1 MATLDETNIFGIP
14 LTRQYGLEPKPA
26 PAPMSEQEQASRQ
39 EFESRIGSNN
49 KFGLTYEG
57 FLKAKEKKLVS
68 DQRMQVAQAVAGGD
82 SDKALEGFYELPM
95 VTDQFPAYMTPVLGN
110 IIDEKE
116 RRYFAEK
123 SGRELKDPRDVELEM
138 LMASDP
144 RDVKQFTTQ
153 DPVSGAM
160 STLAGVS
167 SLIGIGEGP
176 TMLKAGIMS
185 MFPSLRKGI
194 ETPKLGLDISE
205 APRIDYNDRSF
216 QAPTI
221 QANTMDGQGGGG
233 GGIGDI
239 QPQPT
244 RDYAGF
250 ISSVEKTALGPQKF
264 GSGQDL
270 ITYLESPKR
279 SGISTKELEYIDFDQ
294 IRNNPDLTK
303 EDVIAH
309 IQANRPKVY
318 RIERSEDNPTYRA
331 DENDNPL
338 NELPYDQE
346 ASDLVNAEE
355 AAYFADEYG
364 GELEKQNSSIINN
377 PELQSSGFIVNSEN
391 IKNPTVLADLESFI
405 NRNPEAYNYTTRP
418 LIKINYP
425 DDRVGFEI
433 TSADFEAGSTFEDGT
448 PYTFNSLKEIT
459 EEGATLEFPTL
470 KEDPFDIAQEA
481 ADLRMSPD
489 YGGQYS
495 VYEAA
500 GDNTGSI
507 YKITGNDD
515 SGYQVYVDDEP
526 VRGDL
531 GTGGDADIANFNDLA
546 DARGR
551 VQAEAY
557 DNGDIM
563 EGANTFDTGI
573 NSEQFLDTAPEDVFT
588 GKATL
593 PTRFGD
599 DDYSRYRLPM
609 GGAEN
614 YREFTLHI
622 ENPKTTTRYD
632 SSKGDKH
639 FGGGDEL
646 LHYRVS
652 DRIDEDGKRVLFVEE
667 IQSDLHS
674 TASSTKSDATYELSA
689 KERQKITNQL
699 EEFGLRANTKELK
712 GYGNLFYRGEPG
724 TGGEKM
730 INIGDLPSIARDIK
744 AGRTSKFGSQKG
756 DEFVENFGF
765 EKTQEIGE
773 LIEKLRTGDLP
784 DFPYKGNDFIDLAV
798 KDIMKLAAEGNY
810 ERVAFT
816 NPATQLRRNSK
827 DLEYIDSIEVN
838 QVPFLTKAE
847 QQFNEDFVRTSD
859 ESRMS
864 TVAPTSLA
872 TESTFLDVNGKNRM
886 RLDGPM
892 VDADLNSFVSINTD
906 FVVNNPQAQKSW
918 QVFHFN
924 QNLKSDAMNE
934 TNVYN
939 YQEGVGSLSENS
951 GMSYEDYMKFGT
963 SDHRTNVD
971 YIFSRADSPLTPTQ
985 VAEELQAMGIRRA
998 KARRL
1003 KETQEAIA
1011 KMQEATPMT
1020 NDEAYDGFL
1029 NMTEAFYKATERS
1042 DSAYHKS
1049 LAVPPKF
1056 FPKKPFD
1063 QLTLDDMPVS
1073 PRELANINQE
1083 TRQGISYLMGEFRR
1097 NTLPNLDSA
1106 GMYKVKTKGTG
1117 YKVDTDKFMIEKGE
1131 IQDNYKADGYAD
1143 LDSMLRDLRLDKKT
1157 EAIVRKDAEKG
1168 IIPVSTTDKQ
1178 IYQIEAEGGD
1188 GKKPKLIYSSLI
1200 PKSATKFAK
1209 KYNKDAE
1216 AKLKNV
1222 LYTSDENLSPTD
1234 LYTNFLAEQKKL
1246 RAEGKNIIQ
1255 NKKVGQYDPDDYFD
1269 FEAHEAATID
1279 ITEEMRKAILEE
1291 GVNVMYKGGIVNK
1304 VKSMD
1309 KPIQG
1314 NRREM

>member
-1 MATLDETNIFGIP
+1 MATLDETNIFGLP
-14 LTRQYGLEPKPA
+14 LTRQYGLEPKPT
-26 PAPMSEQEQASRQ
+26 PAPMSEQEQANRQ
-39 EFESRIGSNN
+39 EFESRIGSDN

-68 DQRMQVAQAVAGGD
+68 DQRMQVAQALAEGD
-82 SDKALEGFYELPM
+82 TDKAYEGFTELPM

-123 SGRELKDPRDVELEM
+123 AGRELKDPRDVELEM

-176 TMLKAGIMS
+176 TMLKVGIMGA
-185 MFPSLRKGI
+185 FPSLRKGM
-194 ETPKLGLDISE
+194 TAK
-205 APRIDYNDRSF
+205 
-216 QAPTI
+216 
-221 QANTMDGQGGGG
+221 TMDGQGGGG
-233 GGIGDI
+233 GGISNI

-244 RDYAGF
+244 KDYAGF

-318 RIERSEDNPTYRA
+318 RIERSEDNPTYQG
-331 DENDNPL
+331 DTGDHPL

-346 ASDLVNAEE
+346 ASDVLNFEE
-355 AAYFADEYG
+355 TNYWADAYG
-364 GELEKQNSSIINN
+364 GDLEKQSDFILNN
-377 PELQSSGFIVNSEN
+377 PVLESNGFVVNSEN
-391 IKNPTVLADLESFI
+391 IKNPTVLADLKSFI
-405 NRNPEAYNYTTRP
+405 GLNPEAYSYADKT
-418 LIKINYP
+418 LIKVNLP
-425 DDRVGFEI
+425 DGGEPLEI
-433 TSADFEAGSTFEDGT
+433 RASDIDSGDYNLVDLVDNMVRSK
-448 PYTFNSLKEIT
+448 N
-459 EEGATLEFPTL
+459 ATLEFPTL
-470 KEDPFDIAQEA
+470 KEDPFAIAQEA
-481 ADLRMSPD
+481 AELRMSPD
-489 YGGQYS
+489 YGNQFE
-495 VYEAA
+495 VYEFV
-500 GDNTGSI
+500 GDNTS
-507 YKITGNDD
+507 YSYRITGSDD
-515 SGYQVYVDDEP
+515 MGYQVYVDDAP

-531 GTGGDADIANFNDLA
+531 GTRGREGVRHFDDLA
-546 DARGR
+546 DARAR
-551 VQAEAY
+551 VQAEAF

-563 EGANTFDTGI
+563 ESD
-573 NSEQFLDTAPEDVFT
+573 NSIDYGSNADQMIDKLPSEVISGQ
-588 GKATL
+588 ATL
-593 PTRFGD
+593 RTRFGD
-599 DDYSRYRLPM
+599 EYENYRLPM

-622 ENPKTTTRYD
+622 ENPKTATRYD
-632 SSKGDKH
+632 SSKGTKH

-646 LHYRVS
+646 LHYRTT

-674 TASSTKSDATYELSA
+674 TASSTKSDATYELPA
-689 KERQKITNQL
+689 KERQKIANQL
-699 EEFGLRANTKELK
+699 EEFGLRANTKELR
-712 GYGNLFYRGEPG
+712 GYGNFFYRGEPG

-730 INIGDLPSIARDIK
+730 IDIGALPSIAKDIK
-744 AGRTSKFGSQKG
+744 AGRTENFGSKNAN
-756 DEFVENFGF
+756 DFVENFGF
-765 EKTQEIGE
+765 EKTQEIGA
-773 LIEKLRTGDLP
+773 LVEKLETGNLP
-784 DFPYKGNDFIDLAV
+784 DLPYKGNDYIDLAV

-810 ERVAFT
+810 DRVAFT
-816 NPATQLRRNSK
+816 NPATQLQRNRK
-827 DLEYIDSIEVN
+827 DLEYIDSIEIN

-872 TESTFLDVNGKNRM
+872 TESTFFDVNGNNRM
-886 RLDGPM
+886 RLDGPLG
-892 VDADLNSFVSINTD
+892 DADLNSFVSTHTD
-906 FVVNNPQAQKSW
+906 FVVNNPQAQKFW
-918 QVFHFN
+918 QDFHKN
-924 QNLKSDAMNE
+924 QKIKSAENYE
-934 TNVYN
+934 TDVYN
-939 YQEGVGSLSENS
+939 YEEGMGSLSENS
-951 GMSYEDYMKFGT
+951 GMSYEDYMKFG
-963 SDHRTNVD
+963 SPDHRLNVD
-971 YIFSRADSPLTPTQ
+971 YIFSKADSPLTPAQ
-985 VAEELQAMGIRRA
+985 VAEELQAIGIRRA
-998 KARRL
+998 KATRL
-1003 KETQEAIA
+1003 QETKKAVA
-1011 KMQEATPMT
+1011 KMQATYVNDLRLETTPMT

-1029 NMTEAFYKATERS
+1029 KIAENIAAGVE
-1042 DSAYHKS
+1042 
-1049 LAVPPKF
+1049 
-1056 FPKKPFD
+1056 FPKKPFN
-1063 QLTLDDMPVS
+1063 QLTLDDMPLS
-1073 PRELANINQE
+1073 PSELTRINQE
-1083 TRQGISYLMGEFRR
+1083 TRRGISYLMGEFRR
-1097 NTLPNLDSA
+1097 NTLPNLDNA
-1106 GMYKVKTKGTG
+1106 GKYLVNTKGTG
-1117 YKVDTDKFMIEKGE
+1117 YKVDRDKFMIERGE
-1131 IQDNYKADGYAD
+1131 IQDNYKGAGYDD
-1143 LDSMLRDLRLDKKT
+1143 LDSMIEDLRLDKKT
-1157 EAIVRKDAEKG
+1157 EEIVRKDAEKG
-1168 IIPVSTTDKQ
+1168 LIPVSTKDKQ

-1222 LYTSDENLSPTD
+1222 LYTDDENLSPIGLHMD
-1234 LYTNFLAEQKKL
+1234 FLDEQAKL
-1246 RAEGKNIIQ
+1246 RAKGQNLIKNIKAD
-1255 NKKVGQYDPDDYFD
+1255 NYDTNFGIDLK
-1269 FEAHEAATID
+1269 AHEAATID
-1279 ITEEMRKAILEE
+1279 ITPEMRKAILEE

>member
-1 MATLDETNIFGIP
+1 MATPDDINIFGIP
-14 LTRQYGLEPKPA
+14 PEQPEKKDDSLSRLGISESGYLNRLAKIQNMQEVATEVKAKSEPSYGLGYPVSQRSMERGDLIEQYFADAREAAKDPTEEKRDTALESFFETPFPLQMGQYVFDPTGVPTDVSELDYASRKLDEEFKKDPLTPESFYFNPVTMGYEPMYTNEQRQYKQQRDIALLSIPPGVGGIAGMFQSMLGVPA
-26 PAPMSEQEQASRQ
+26 RALR
-39 EFESRIGSNN
+39 
-49 KFGLTYEG
+49 T
-57 FLKAKEKKLVS
+57 AK
-68 DQRMQVAQAVAGGD
+68 
-82 SDKALEGFYELPM
+82 
-95 VTDQFPAYMTPVLGN
+95 
-110 IIDEKE
+110 
-116 RRYFAEK
+116 
-123 SGRELKDPRDVELEM
+123 
-138 LMASDP
+138 
-144 RDVKQFTTQ
+144 
-153 DPVSGAM
+153 
-160 STLAGVS
+160 
-167 SLIGIGEGP
+167 
-176 TMLKAGIMS
+176 
-185 MFPSLRKGI
+185 
-194 ETPKLGLDISE
+194 
-205 APRIDYNDRSF
+205 
-216 QAPTI
+216 
-221 QANTMDGQGGGG
+221 TMDGQGGGG
-233 GGIGDI
+233 GGISDI

-309 IQANRPKVY
+309 INANRPKVY

-346 ASDLVNAEE
+346 ASDMVNREE

-405 NRNPEAYNYTTRP
+405 NRSPEAYAYTSRP

-489 YGGQYS
+489 YGGEYS
-495 VYEAA
+495 VYEAV
-500 GDNTGSI
+500 GDNTGST
-507 YKITGNDD
+507 YRMVGNDD
-515 SGYQVYVDDEP
+515 MGYSVTIDGRPDDHFDD
-526 VRGDL
+526 V
-531 GTGGDADIANFNDLA
+531 A
-546 DARGR
+546 DAR
-551 VQAEAY
+551 AY
-557 DNGDIM
+557 IQSKAYEDGDIM
-563 EGANTFDTGI
+563 EGANTFDTGV
-573 NSEQFLDTAPEDVFT
+573 NSDQFLETAPYDVFT
-588 GKATL
+588 GEATL
-593 PTRFGD
+593 PTRYGD

-646 LHYRVS
+646 LHYRTS

-674 TASSTKSDATYELSA
+674 TASSTKSGANYELPAGTIEKTYADIEAIKPKDGKGLLAYKSNSIDTEFEFTTPDGTVA
-689 KERQKITNQL
+689 TL
-699 EEFGLRANTKELK
+699 TPEEIV
-712 GYGNLFYRGEPG
+712 
-724 TGGEKM
+724 M
-730 INIGDLPSIARDIK
+730 IGKRI
-744 AGRTSKFGSQKG
+744 KG
-756 DEFVENFGF
+756 DNSYSLVTPKGLFNYLDTNESNIRSFVDMY
-765 EKTQEIGE
+765 GE
-773 LIEKLRTGDLP
+773 DEVLKMGDMLKPVVMSGNLP

-838 QVPFLTKAE
+838 QVPLLTKAE
-847 QQFNEDFVRTSD
+847 QQFNEDFMR
-859 ESRMS
+859 SRDRAMVSTMS
-864 TVAPTSLA
+864 PNSNVTQTISGRNNIR
-872 TESTFLDVNGKNRM
+872 F
-886 RLDGPM
+886 DGPLG
-892 VDADLNSFVSINTD
+892 DADLSSFVSINTD
-906 FVVNNPQAQKSW
+906 FVVNNPQAQKFW
-918 QVFHFN
+918 QDFHKN
-924 QNLKSDAMNE
+924 KKMKSAEDYEND
-934 TNVYN
+934 VYN
-939 YQEGVGSLSENS
+939 YKEGMGTLSENS

-963 SDHRTNVD
+963 PDHRLNVY
-971 YIFSRADSPLTPTQ
+971 YIFTEADSPLTPTQ
-985 VAEELQAMGIRRA
+985 VAEELEAMGIRRA
-998 KARRL
+998 KKRRL
-1003 KETQEAIA
+1003 QETQEAIA
-1011 KMQEATPMT
+1011 KMQETTPMT
-1020 NDEAYDGFL
+1020 NDEAYGGFL
-1029 NMTEAFYKATERS
+1029 KIADTVGQDGIE
-1042 DSAYHKS
+1042 
-1049 LAVPPKF
+1049 

-1063 QLTLDDMPVS
+1063 QLTLDDMPIAPS
-1073 PRELANINQE
+1073 ELTKINQE

-1097 NTLPNLDSA
+1097 NTLPNLDNA
-1106 GMYKVKTKGTG
+1106 GKYLVNTKGTG
-1117 YKVDTDKFMIEKGE
+1117 YKVDTDKFMIERGE
-1131 IQDNYKADGYAD
+1131 MQDNYKGAGYDD
-1143 LDSMLRDLRLDKKT
+1143 LDSMIRDLRLDKKT

-1168 IIPVSTTDKQ
+1168 IIPVSTKDKQ
-1178 IYQIEAEGGD
+1178 VYQIEAEGGT

-1216 AKLKNV
+1216 AKLKKV
-1222 LYTSDENLSPTD
+1222 LYTDEYEDAGGDIIYQAYKKNL
-1234 LYTNFLAEQKKL
+1234 
-1246 RAEGKNIIQ
+1246 G
-1255 NKKVGQYDPDDYFD
+1255 GDDQ
-1269 FEAHEAATID
+1269 EMIESAIRTHEAATID

>member
-1 MATLDETNIFGIP
+1 MATLDETNIFGLP

-26 PAPMSEQEQASRQ
+26 PAPMSEQEQANRQ
-39 EFESRIGSNN
+39 EFESRIGSDN

-68 DQRMQVAQAVAGGD
+68 DQRMQVAQALAEGD
-82 SDKALEGFYELPM
+82 TDKAYEGFTELPM

-123 SGRELKDPRDVELEM
+123 AGRELKDPRDVELEM

-176 TMLKAGIMS
+176 TMLKAGIMGA
-185 MFPSLRKGI
+185 FPSLRKGM
-194 ETPKLGLDISE
+194 TAK
-205 APRIDYNDRSF
+205 
-216 QAPTI
+216 
-221 QANTMDGQGGGG
+221 TMDGQGGGG
-233 GGIGDI
+233 GGISNI

-244 RDYAGF
+244 KDYAGF

-318 RIERSEDNPTYRA
+318 RIERSEDNPTYQG
-331 DENDNPL
+331 DTGDHPL

-346 ASDLVNAEE
+346 ASDVLNFEE
-355 AAYFADEYG
+355 TNYWADAYG
-364 GELEKQNSSIINN
+364 GDLEKQSDFILNN
-377 PELQSSGFIVNSEN
+377 PVLESNGFVVNSEN
-391 IKNPTVLADLESFI
+391 IKNPTVLADLKSFI
-405 NRNPEAYNYTTRP
+405 GLNPEAYSYADKT
-418 LIKINYP
+418 LIKVNLP
-425 DDRVGFEI
+425 DGGEPLEI
-433 TSADFEAGSTFEDGT
+433 RASDIDSGDYNLVDLVDNMVRSK
-448 PYTFNSLKEIT
+448 N
-459 EEGATLEFPTL
+459 ATLEFPTL
-470 KEDPFDIAQEA
+470 KEDPFAIAQEA
-481 ADLRMSPD
+481 AELRMSPD
-489 YGGQYS
+489 YGNQFE
-495 VYEAA
+495 VYEFV
-500 GDNTGSI
+500 GDNTS
-507 YKITGNDD
+507 YSYRITGSDD
-515 SGYQVYVDDEP
+515 MGYQVYVDDAP

-531 GTGGDADIANFNDLA
+531 GTRGREGVRHFDDLA
-546 DARGR
+546 DARAR
-551 VQAEAY
+551 VQAEAF

-563 EGANTFDTGI
+563 ESD
-573 NSEQFLDTAPEDVFT
+573 NSIDYGSNADQMIDSLPSEVISGQ
-588 GKATL
+588 ATL
-593 PTRFGD
+593 RTRFGD
-599 DDYSRYRLPM
+599 EYENYRLPM

-622 ENPKTTTRYD
+622 ENPKTATRYD
-632 SSKGDKH
+632 SSKGTKH

-646 LHYRVS
+646 LHYRTT

-674 TASSTKSDATYELSA
+674 TASSTKSDATYELPA
-689 KERQKITNQL
+689 KERQKIANQL
-699 EEFGLRANTKELK
+699 EEFGLRANTKELR
-712 GYGNLFYRGEPG
+712 GYGNFFYRGEPG

-730 INIGDLPSIARDIK
+730 IDIGALPSIAKDIK
-744 AGRTSKFGSQKG
+744 AGRTENFGSKNAN
-756 DEFVENFGF
+756 DFVENFGF
-765 EKTQEIGE
+765 EKTQEIGA
-773 LIEKLRTGDLP
+773 LVEKLETGNLP
-784 DFPYKGNDFIDLAV
+784 DLPYKGNDYIDLAV

-810 ERVAFT
+810 DRVAFT
-816 NPATQLRRNSK
+816 NPATQLQRNRK
-827 DLEYIDSIEVN
+827 DLEYIDSIEIN

-872 TESTFLDVNGKNRM
+872 TESTFFDVNGNNRM
-886 RLDGPM
+886 RLDGPLG
-892 VDADLNSFVSINTD
+892 DADLNSFVSTHTD
-906 FVVNNPQAQKSW
+906 FVVNNPQAQKFW
-918 QVFHFN
+918 QDFHKN
-924 QNLKSDAMNE
+924 QKIKSAENYE
-934 TNVYN
+934 TDVYN
-939 YQEGVGSLSENS
+939 YEEGMGSLSENS
-951 GMSYEDYMKFGT
+951 GMSYEDYMKFG
-963 SDHRTNVD
+963 SPDHRLNVD
-971 YIFSRADSPLTPTQ
+971 YIFSKADSPLTPAQ
-985 VAEELQAMGIRRA
+985 VAEELQAIGIRRA
-998 KARRL
+998 KATRL
-1003 KETQEAIA
+1003 QETKKAVA
-1011 KMQEATPMT
+1011 KMQATYVNDLRLETTPMT

-1029 NMTEAFYKATERS
+1029 KIAENIAAGVE
-1042 DSAYHKS
+1042 
-1049 LAVPPKF
+1049 
-1056 FPKKPFD
+1056 FPKKPFN
-1063 QLTLDDMPVS
+1063 QLTLDDMPLS
-1073 PRELANINQE
+1073 PSELTRINQE
-1083 TRQGISYLMGEFRR
+1083 TRRGISYLMGEFRR
-1097 NTLPNLDSA
+1097 NTLPNLDNA
-1106 GMYKVKTKGTG
+1106 GKYLVNTKGTG
-1117 YKVDTDKFMIEKGE
+1117 YKVDRDKFMIERGE
-1131 IQDNYKADGYAD
+1131 IQDNYKGAGYDD
-1143 LDSMLRDLRLDKKT
+1143 LDSMIEDLRLDKKT
-1157 EAIVRKDAEKG
+1157 EEIVRKDAEKG
-1168 IIPVSTTDKQ
+1168 LIPVSTKDKQ

-1222 LYTSDENLSPTD
+1222 LYTDDENLSPIGLHMD
-1234 LYTNFLAEQKKL
+1234 FLDEQAKL
-1246 RAEGKNIIQ
+1246 RAKGQNLIKNIKAD
-1255 NKKVGQYDPDDYFD
+1255 NYDTNFGIDLK
-1269 FEAHEAATID
+1269 AHEAATID
-1279 ITEEMRKAILEE
+1279 ITPEMRKAILEE

>member
-1 MATLDETNIFGIP
+1 MATLDETNIFGLP

-26 PAPMSEQEQASRQ
+26 PAPMSEQEQANRQ
-39 EFESRIGSNN
+39 EFESRIGSDN

-68 DQRMQVAQAVAGGD
+68 DQRMQVAQALAEGD
-82 SDKALEGFYELPM
+82 TDKAYEGFTELPM

-123 SGRELKDPRDVELEM
+123 AGRELKDPRDVELEM

-176 TMLKAGIMS
+176 TMLKAGIMGA
-185 MFPSLRKGI
+185 FPSLRRGMVAK
-194 ETPKLGLDISE
+194 S
-205 APRIDYNDRSF
+205 
-216 QAPTI
+216 
-221 QANTMDGQGGGG
+221 MDGTGGGG
-233 GGIGDI
+233 GGISNI

-244 RDYAGF
+244 KDYAGF
-250 ISSVEKTALGPQKF
+250 VSSVERAALGPQRF
-264 GSGQDL
+264 GTGQDL
-270 ITYLESPKR
+270 IKYLEAGRK
-279 SGISTKELEYIDFDQ
+279 GVSTKELEYIDFDQ

-318 RIERSEDNPTYRA
+318 RIERSEDNPTYQG
-331 DENDNPL
+331 DTGDHPL

-346 ASDLVNAEE
+346 LSDDLNFEE
-355 AAYFADEYG
+355 TNYWADAYG
-364 GELEKQNSSIINN
+364 GDLEKQSDFILNN
-377 PELQSSGFIVNSEN
+377 PVLESNGFVVNSEN
-391 IKNPTVLADLESFI
+391 IKNPTVLADLKSFI
-405 NRNPEAYNYTTRP
+405 GRSPEAYSYADRT
-418 LIKINYP
+418 LIKVNLP
-425 DDRVGFEI
+425 DGGEPLEI
-433 TSADFEAGSTFEDGT
+433 RASDIDSGDYNLVDLVDNMVKSK
-448 PYTFNSLKEIT
+448 N
-459 EEGATLEFPTL
+459 ATLEFPTL
-470 KEDPFDIAQEA
+470 KEDPFAIAQEA
-481 ADLRMSPD
+481 AELRMSPD
-489 YGGQYS
+489 YGNQFE
-495 VYEAA
+495 VYEFV
-500 GDNTGSI
+500 GDNTS
-507 YKITGNDD
+507 YSYRITGSDD
-515 SGYQVYVDDEP
+515 MGYQVYVDDAP

-531 GTGGDADIANFNDLA
+531 GTRGGADVAYFDDLA
-546 DARGR
+546 DARAR
-551 VQAEAY
+551 VQAEAF
-557 DNGDIM
+557 DNGDIR
-563 EGANTFDTGI
+563 ESD
-573 NSEQFLDTAPEDVFT
+573 NSIDYGSNADQMIDSLPSEVISGQ
-588 GKATL
+588 ATL
-593 PTRFGD
+593 RTRFGD
-599 DDYSRYRLPM
+599 EYENYRLPM

-622 ENPKTTTRYD
+622 ENPKTATRYD
-632 SSKGDKH
+632 SSKGTKH

-646 LHYRVS
+646 LHYRVT

-689 KERQKITNQL
+689 KERQKIANQL
-699 EEFGLRANTKELK
+699 EEFGLRSSSKDNRDV
-712 GYGNLFYRGEPG
+712 GNFFYRGEPG

-730 INIGDLPSIARDIK
+730 MDIGYLPTIANDIRE
-744 AGRTSKFGSQKG
+744 GRTSKFGSQKA
-756 DEFVENFGF
+756 DDFVENFGL
-765 EKTQEIGE
+765 EKTKEIGD
-773 LIEKLRTGDLP
+773 LVAKLGKGNLP
-784 DFPYKGNDFIDLAV
+784 DLPYKGNDYIDLAV

-810 ERVAFT
+810 DRVAFT
-816 NPATQLRRNSK
+816 NPATQLQRNRK
-827 DLEYIDSIEVN
+827 DLEYIDSIEIN

-847 QQFNEDFVRTSD
+847 QQFNEDFVRTD
-859 ESRMS
+859 DRSRIPAGPDS
-864 TVAPTSLA
+864 NVYETIEGTY
-872 TESTFLDVNGKNRM
+872 KM
-886 RLDGPM
+886 RLDGPLG
-892 VDADLNSFVSINTD
+892 DADLNSFVSTHTD

-951 GMSYEDYMKFGT
+951 GMSYEDYMKFG
-963 SDHRTNVD
+963 SPDHRLNVD
-971 YIFSRADSPLTPTQ
+971 YIFSKADSPLTPTQ
-985 VAEELQAMGIRRA
+985 VAEELQAIGIRRA
-998 KARRL
+998 KKRRL
-1003 KETQEAIA
+1003 QETQEAIA

-1029 NMTEAFYKATERS
+1029 KIAENI
-1042 DSAYHKS
+1042 
-1049 LAVPPKF
+1049 AVGVE
-1056 FPKKPFD
+1056 FPKKPFN
-1063 QLTLDDMPVS
+1063 QLTLDDMPLS
-1073 PRELANINQE
+1073 PRELTSINQE
-1083 TRQGISYLMGEFRR
+1083 TRRGISYLMGEFRR
-1097 NTLPNLDSA
+1097 NTLPNLDNA
-1106 GMYKVKTKGTG
+1106 GKYLVKTKGTG
-1117 YKVDTDKFMIEKGE
+1117 YKVDRDKFMIERGE
-1131 IQDNYKADGYAD
+1131 IQDNYKGAGYDD
-1143 LDSMLRDLRLDKKT
+1143 LDSMIEDLRLDKKT
-1157 EAIVRKDAEKG
+1157 EEIVRKDAEKG
-1168 IIPVSTTDKQ
+1168 LIPVSTTDKQ

-1222 LYTSDENLSPTD
+1222 LYTDDENLSPIGLHMD
-1234 LYTNFLAEQKKL
+1234 FLAEQAKL
-1246 RAEGKNIIQ
+1246 RAEGQNLIKNIKAD
-1255 NKKVGQYDPDDYFD
+1255 NYDTNFGIDLK
-1269 FEAHEAATID
+1269 AHEAATID
-1279 ITEEMRKAILEE
+1279 ITPEMRKAILEE

>member
-1 MATLDETNIFGIP
+1 MATLDETNIFGLP

-39 EFESRIGSNN
+39 EFESKIGSNN

-68 DQRMQVAQAVAGGD
+68 DQRMQVAQALAEGD
-82 SDKALEGFYELPM
+82 TDKAYEGFTELPM

-123 SGRELKDPRDVELEM
+123 AGRELKDPRDVELEM

-176 TMLKAGIMS
+176 TMLKAGIMGA
-185 MFPSLRKGI
+185 FPSLRRGMVAK
-194 ETPKLGLDISE
+194 S
-205 APRIDYNDRSF
+205 
-216 QAPTI
+216 
-221 QANTMDGQGGGG
+221 MDGTG
-233 GGIGDI
+233 GGISNI

-244 RDYAGF
+244 KDYAGF
-250 ISSVEKTALGPQKF
+250 VSSVERAALGPQRF
-264 GSGQDL
+264 GTGQDL
-270 ITYLESPKR
+270 IKYLEAGRK
-279 SGISTKELEYIDFDQ
+279 GVSTKELEYIDFDQ
-294 IRNNPDLTK
+294 IRNNPNLTK

-318 RIERSEDNPTYRA
+318 RIERSEDNPTYQG
-331 DENDNPL
+331 DTGDHPL

-346 ASDLVNAEE
+346 LSDDLNFEE
-355 AAYFADEYG
+355 TNYWADEYG
-364 GELEKQNSSIINN
+364 GDLEKQSDFILNN
-377 PELQSSGFIVNSEN
+377 PVLESNGFVVNSEN

-405 NRNPEAYNYTTRP
+405 GRNPEAYAYADRT
-418 LIKINYP
+418 LIKVNLP
-425 DDRVGFEI
+425 DGGEPLEI
-433 TSADFEAGSTFEDGT
+433 RASDIDSGDYNLVDLVDNMVKSK
-448 PYTFNSLKEIT
+448 N
-459 EEGATLEFPTL
+459 ATLEFPTL
-470 KEDPFDIAQEA
+470 KEDPFAIAQEA
-481 ADLRMSPD
+481 AELRMSPD
-489 YGGQYS
+489 YGNQFE
-495 VYEAA
+495 VYEFV
-500 GDNTGSI
+500 GDNTS
-507 YKITGNDD
+507 YSYRITGSDNM
-515 SGYQVYVDDEP
+515 GYQVYVDDAP

-531 GTGGDADIANFNDLA
+531 GTRGREDVRHFDDLA
-546 DARGR
+546 DARAR
-551 VQAEAY
+551 VQAEAD
-557 DNGDIM
+557 DNGDIR
-563 EGANTFDTGI
+563 ESDNSIDYGSNANRMIDSLP
-573 NSEQFLDTAPEDVFT
+573 SEVISGQ
-588 GKATL
+588 ATL
-593 PTRFGD
+593 RTRFGD
-599 DDYSRYRLPM
+599 EYENYRLPM

-622 ENPKTTTRYD
+622 ENPKTATRYD
-632 SSKGDKH
+632 SSKGTKH

-646 LHYRVS
+646 LHYRTT

-674 TASSTKSDATYELSA
+674 TASSTQSDANYEIGVDTKKKAVKELRDIFKDNNNLRVSDNGDIIKLDADSTYDTNGLLSA
-689 KERQKITNQL
+689 EEVANMNYFERLTDLSSNIN
-699 EEFGLRANTKELK
+699 LRK
-712 GYGNLFYRGEPG
+712 
-724 TGGEKM
+724 
-730 INIGDLPSIARDIK
+730 IGDLSDAEVSSL
-744 AGRTSKFGSQKG
+744 TKFK
-756 DEFVENFGF
+756 
-765 EKTQEIGE
+765 EKYAKDKKI
-773 LIEKLRTGDLP
+773 LP
-784 DFPYKGNDFIDLAV
+784 DLPYKGNDYIDLAV

-810 ERVAFT
+810 DRVAFT

-827 DLEYIDSIEVN
+827 DLEYIDSIEIN

-872 TESTFLDVNGKNRM
+872 TESTFFDVNGKNRM
-886 RLDGPM
+886 RLDGPLG
-892 VDADLNSFVSINTD
+892 DADLNSFVSTHTD
-906 FVVNNPQAQKSW
+906 FVVNNPQAQKFW
-918 QVFHFN
+918 QDFHKN
-924 QNLKSDAMNE
+924 QKIKSAENYEKD
-934 TNVYN
+934 VYN
-939 YQEGVGSLSENS
+939 YEEGMGYLSENS
-951 GMSYEDYMKFGT
+951 GMSYEDYMKFG
-963 SDHRTNVD
+963 SPDHRLNVD
-971 YIFSRADSPLTPTQ
+971 YIFSKADSPLTPAQ
-985 VAEELQAMGIRRA
+985 VAEELQAIGIRRA
-998 KARRL
+998 KATRL
-1003 KETQEAIA
+1003 QETKKAVA

-1029 NMTEAFYKATERS
+1029 NMTEAFYKAAGG

-1083 TRQGISYLMGEFRR
+1083 TRRGISYLMGEFRR
-1097 NTLPNLDSA
+1097 NTLPNLDNA
-1106 GMYKVKTKGTG
+1106 GKYIVNTKGTG
-1117 YKVDTDKFMIEKGE
+1117 YKVDRDKFMIEKGE
-1131 IQDNYKADGYAD
+1131 IQDNYKSKKYND
-1143 LDSMLRDLRLDKKT
+1143 LDSMIEDLRLDKKT
-1157 EAIVRKDAEKG
+1157 EEIVRKDAEKG
-1168 IIPVSTTDKQ
+1168 LIPVSTKDKQ
-1178 IYQIEAEGGD
+1178 IYQIEAEGGS
-1188 GKKPKLIYSSLI
+1188 GKKPALMYANLI
-1200 PKSATKFAK
+1200 PKSAAKFAQ

-1216 AKLKNV
+1216 AKLKRI
-1222 LYTSDENLSPTD
+1222 LYNENLDDVSPD
-1234 LYTNFLAEQKKL
+1234 MLYEVYKGRLGGDDQDML
-1246 RAEGKNIIQ
+1246 SEGLKT
-1255 NKKVGQYDPDDYFD
+1255 
-1269 FEAHEAATID
+1269 HEAKSID
-1279 ITEEMRKAILEE
+1279 ITPEMRKAILEE